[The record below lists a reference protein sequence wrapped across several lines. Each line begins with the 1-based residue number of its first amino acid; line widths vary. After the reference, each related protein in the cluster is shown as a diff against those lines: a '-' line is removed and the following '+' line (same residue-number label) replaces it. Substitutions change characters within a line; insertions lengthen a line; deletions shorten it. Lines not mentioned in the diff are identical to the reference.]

1 LDALLNDVEV
11 RVLGCLIEKEIT
23 TPEYYPLS
31 LNALT
36 NACNQ
41 SSNRYPVVHFDE
53 QTVARAIDTL
63 RQKGF
68 VHVVHRD
75 DARVV
80 KYRHVI
86 PERLGID
93 SKDIAVMCVLLLR
106 GAQTIGE
113 IRTRSNRMFD
123 FESLEQVEAVLNALM
138 TREPTPLIA
147 RLPRQTGQ
155 KDVRYAHLLSGEV
168 TLEQPAVQSAEERI
182 ARLEETVEQLRREID
197 DLRSQLDQ
205 FRKQFE

>member
-1 LDALLNDVEV
+1 LDTLLNEVEV

-41 SSNRYPVVHFDE
+41 TSNRHPIVHFEEE
-53 QTVARAIDTL
+53 QVARAIDTL
-63 RQKGF
+63 RQKQF

-86 PERLGID
+86 ADKLGLD
-93 SKDIAVMCVLLLR
+93 PMQRVVMCVLMLR
-106 GAQTIGE
+106 AAQTVGE
-113 IRTRSNRMFD
+113 IRTRSNRMHD
-123 FESLEQVEAVLNALM
+123 FESLEQVEAVLNSLM
-138 TREPTPLIA
+138 TREKCGT
-147 RLPRQTGQ
+147 
-155 KDVRYAHLLSGEV
+155 
-168 TLEQPAVQSAEERI
+168 RI
-182 ARLEETVEQLRREID
+182 CSRGKLA
-197 DLRSQLDQ
+197 
-205 FRKQFE
+205 

>member
-1 LDALLNDVEV
+1 LDKLLNEVEV

-41 SSNRYPVVHFDE
+41 TSNRYPVVHFE
-53 QTVARAIDTL
+53 EENVARAIDTL
-63 RQKGF
+63 RQKQF

-86 PERLGID
+86 ADKLGLDPIQ
-93 SKDIAVMCVLLLR
+93 IVVMGVLMLR
-106 GAQTIGE
+106 AAQTVGE
-113 IRTRSNRMFD
+113 IRTRSNRMHD
-123 FESLEQVEAVLNALM
+123 FENLEQVEAVLNSLM
-138 TREPTPLIA
+138 TREAAPLVM

-155 KDVRYAHLLSGEV
+155 KEVRYAHLLSGEV
-168 TLEQPAVQSAEERI
+168 GLEQPAIQTAEDRI
-182 ARLEETVEQLRREID
+182 ARLEETTEQLKREVE
-197 DLRSQLDQ
+197 DLRGQLEQ
-205 FRKQFE
+205 FKKQFE

>member
-11 RVLGCLIEKEIT
+11 RVLGCLIEKETT

-53 QTVARAIDTL
+53 QTVAGAIDAL
-63 RQKGF
+63 RQKQF
-68 VHVVHRD
+68 VHIVHRD

-86 PERLGID
+86 AEKLGID
-93 SKDIAVMCVLLLR
+93 TKEIAVMSVLMLR
-106 GAQTIGE
+106 GAQTVGE
-113 IRTRSNRMFD
+113 IRTRTNRMFD
-123 FESLEQVEAVLNALM
+123 FESLEQVEAVLNLLM

-168 TLEQPAVQSAEERI
+168 TLEQPPAQSAEDRI
-182 ARLEETVEQLRREID
+182 ARLEDTTEQLRREVD